1 VPREVTSAPRLVR
14 QRELWFDWS
23 MDDGW
28 TRRAVA
34 GGLVRVWLPPDETLQ
49 EIDDV
54 AIWSPDSELG
64 RFTVASSEGSG
75 DGDALL
81 EAERSYGDV
90 EVEDDE
96 RVERGG
102 LQVRRL
108 RYRSRRQT
116 PREVVRRPEEGRT
129 DVGGEDVETLADF
142 LLLQAG
148 SRLIRAGYAVRTDAP
163 EPVRASLAEVYD
175 RLEIGDEGQ

>member
-1 VPREVTSAPRLVR
+1 
-14 QRELWFDWS
+14 

-34 GGLVRVWLPPDETLQ
+34 GGIVRVWLPPDETLQ
-49 EIDDV
+49 EVDGV

-64 RFTVASSEGSG
+64 RFTVATAEGSE

-81 EAERSYGDV
+81 TAERSFGDV
-90 EVEDDE
+90 EVEQDE
-96 RVERGG
+96 RVQRGG
-102 LQVRRL
+102 LEVRRL
-108 RYRSRRQT
+108 RYRSRRHA
-116 PREVVRRPEEGRT
+116 PRQVVARREGGRT

-142 LLLQAG
+142 LLFESG

-163 EPVRASLAEVYD
+163 KPLRAALAQVYD